1 MNCRPPRVADR
12 PIPTKD
18 QPQMKVETLN
28 TAPCRVRVVVKA
40 EADETRADY
49 EHVFQEYAQHGRI
62 RGFRPGKAP
71 RTVVERNFQQAIN
84 GDVRSRLI
92 GRLYRQALEGEKL
105 APVAILDVAD
115 VVFSPASGISF
126 AMTVDVAPD
135 FKLPQYEHIPVK
147 AEDTTVADAQVD
159 AQVERLRASLARY
172 EESADRVVAR
182 GDLVQIDYQA
192 TSEGKPLAEL
202 AGECAGL
209 DAAVDHWARADEPEF
224 VPGLALGLIGFKAG
238 TSQTIPVTFPQNYQ
252 VEGVRGRQA
261 QYQVTVKAVRER
273 ILPVEA
279 EFLKQFGCETLEQL
293 RDRVRGSLQS
303 AANQRE
309 QARQRQA
316 VMDFLLR
323 QTEFELPQSVVA
335 EETDLTVRG
344 LLRDIAS
351 HGASREEVEK
361 HRDEILSSAS
371 HAARDRVRLR
381 YILARI
387 AEAEH
392 IRETEAEIA
401 ERLRE
406 MAQRH
411 QTTPEKLRNMIEE
424 RHGMESL
431 RADIRAD
438 KALDSLMAN
447 AKLT

>member
-1 MNCRPPRVADR
+1 
-12 PIPTKD
+12 
-18 QPQMKVETLN
+18 MKVETLS

-49 EHVFQEYAQHGRI
+49 EHVFQEYAQRGRI

-71 RTVVERNFQQAIN
+71 RAVVERNYQQAIN

-92 GRLYRQALEGEKL
+92 GRLYREALKGEKL

-135 FKLPQYEHIPVK
+135 FKLPPYESIPIK
-147 AEDTTVADAQVD
+147 AEDVTVTDAQID
-159 AQVERLRASLARY
+159 AQVERLRTSLARY
-172 EESADRVVAR
+172 EESPDRVVER
-182 GDLVQIDYQA
+182 GDLVQLDYQA
-192 TSEGKPLAEL
+192 TCDGQPLKEL

-209 DAAVDHWARADEPEF
+209 DAAVDHWARVEEPEF
-224 VPGLALGLIGFKAG
+224 VPGLALAMIGLKMGA
-238 TSQTIPVTFPQNYQ
+238 THTVAVSFPQDYH

-261 QYQVTVKAVRER
+261 QYQVTVKAVRQR
-273 ILPVEA
+273 ILPAEA
-279 EFLKQFGCETLEQL
+279 DFLKQFGCETAEQL

-303 AANQRE
+303 AADQRE
-309 QARQRQA
+309 QSRQRQA
-316 VMDFLLR
+316 VMEFLLR

-344 LLRDIAS
+344 LLRDIAN
-351 HGASREEVEK
+351 HGASRDEMEK
-361 HRDEILSSAS
+361 HRDEILASAS
-371 HAARDRVRLR
+371 NAARDRVRLR

-387 AEAEH
+387 AEVEH
-392 IRETEAEIA
+392 IRETEAEVTR
-401 ERLRE
+401 RLHA
-406 MAQRH
+406 MAQHH
-411 QTTPEKLRNMIEE
+411 QMTPEKLGALIEE

-438 KALDSLMAN
+438 KALDKLMAN
-447 AKLT
+447 VKLT